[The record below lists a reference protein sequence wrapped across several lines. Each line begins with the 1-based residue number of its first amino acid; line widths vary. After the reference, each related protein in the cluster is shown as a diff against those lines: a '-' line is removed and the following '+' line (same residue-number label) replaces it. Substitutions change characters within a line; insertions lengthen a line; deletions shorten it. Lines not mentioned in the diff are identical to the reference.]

1 MHKVGQIDIIPTAVG
16 VMLFSKAQKIHN
28 KKRSA
33 RATAC
38 IAGMS
43 ACLPRHLAKMAR
55 VNSAVTCV

>member
-16 VMLFSKAQKIHN
+16 VMLFSKAQKIL